1 MVRGAKGFFLLLAF
15 LSFAGSALA
24 QVTAYDL
31 RKLTQQQWL
40 SMTTEERLTALSTS
54 NRQAQNQTFLGD
66 FNEGGEELYKRWG
79 YDFYE
84 INDKYEN
91 YSFRR
96 PEGYDILNQRRSKW
110 SYNEFGDRI
119 PYMRRSYV
127 VWNETYNKLGNFS
140 LATSDSGSSSNNN
153 YINSVA
159 TDGVDGVWVV
169 KEATDDWGM
178 SFIYAGAL
186 RNYYTPLT
194 LRIPNLGG
202 LRVDLQS
209 ANTSISMVNAPLL
222 FNARSYANT
231 DLVSTGGPILRGGRL
246 QHKFGALTLGA
257 SYANAYVAQGAR
269 YNHDSWYG
277 TVNTNAYSPLYLAVR
292 VLDDSP
298 RDGEGGPTVRD
309 VRLKLNGRYRDD
321 IKPTAIIDD
330 FSRERTTAITTA
342 GMLSNYPLPLNQVY
356 LNGPGDVDLLSE
368 ENTPKYGDYIYYMRY
383 LKGAAGA
390 GTELITANFDIAK
403 ASEYYHIV
411 DATSPVEVNGNEYV
425 VYLYNLLQVDETV
438 YRAEVEMTVDNDYR
452 VECAYI
458 YTRSTYDDADKS
470 PVGGTLNA
478 TYWRTEA
485 QADGNIKDGSNV
497 KRITVQFGIQVA
509 SITYGM
515 DMNFNYWGFKVSGE
529 FVTNANHYMY
539 PEGVPD
545 GSTFSTSGASEAA
558 RTGQRYSD
566 RDNAYYIISQKD
578 WNRFGFSGEYFKM
591 GKFYRPWLDHF
602 IGTATSNGIVMG
614 DINSRNGTMRIPLIE
629 DNDDE
634 DQYPDTM
641 SVGRTMGT
649 SIYSIM
655 DPDGVFPGNDDD
667 HDGVADNN
675 RNGNSVADYTEPFL
689 MFDSDPDQFISGDDF
704 NNNGIPDFREDDMK
718 LDTPYD
724 LDRTGYHFS
733 FRYTPLQN
741 ITVLLGSMRT
751 HEVGG
756 DDRTNSDY
764 LKLKLNYDVFDIG
777 NVYAEYRHE
786 RIQDNIADDFIQVSN
801 VMRDVSDYLNPG
813 YSITTGRF
821 DRELYDDEIEYENSS
836 VDRLFLESKIRAIP
850 SITVENNL
858 KLERNH
864 QIEGTMYNNVYQAG
878 QNIGLVA
885 MMNKISYTKAFGN
898 WVFSPGI
905 KFRLYKKDRDEAVR
919 ANESYLTRIPVVT
932 LKYVISPRTDVTLGM
947 QGVPGMTFHYDDRAN
962 DANDYD
968 QKSYVLQFQNGAT
981 YMGYQIWA
989 GTGIRYDD
997 LRYCKSDR
1005 SYENYRS
1012 STTFVK
1018 VYLGY

>member
-127 VWNETYNKLGNFS
+127 VWNETYNKLGSFS
-140 LATSDSGSSSNNN
+140 IATSDSGSSSSN
-153 YINSVA
+153 YINSIA

-178 SFIYAGAL
+178 SFVYAGAL

-194 LRIPNLGG
+194 LRMPNIGG
-202 LRVDLQS
+202 LRIDLQS
-209 ANTSISMVNAPLL
+209 ANTSVSVVNSPLI
-222 FNARSYANT
+222 FNVTRGTAN
-231 DLVSTGGPILRGGRL
+231 DLYTYGAPILRGGRL

-257 SYANAYVAQGAR
+257 TYANAYVAQGAR

-309 VRLKLNGRYRDD
+309 VRLKINGRYRDD

-330 FSRERTTAITTA
+330 LSRDRTSAIIDK
-342 GMLSNYPLPLNQVY
+342 GILGVYPVMGNDMLLT
-356 LNGPGDVDLLSE
+356 GPTFDLLSE
-368 ENTPKYGDYIYYMRY
+368 ENIPKYADYIYYMSY
-383 LKGAAGA
+383 LKGANAA
-390 GTELITANFDIAK
+390 FVSDDLSIAK
-403 ASEYYHIV
+403 ASEYYHVV
-411 DATSPVEVNGNEYV
+411 DASSPVEVNGNQYV
-425 VYLYNLLQVDETV
+425 IYLYNLISLDETV

-452 VECAYI
+452 VECSYI
-458 YTRSTYDDADKS
+458 YPSSGSYDDS
-470 PVGGTLNA
+470 VPTSSYGA

-485 QADGNIKDGSNV
+485 QADGNVKDGSNV

-509 SITYGM
+509 SVTYGM

-539 PEGVPD
+539 PEGLPN
-545 GSTFSTSGASEAA
+545 GSTYSVSGAAEAA

-566 RDNAYYIISQKD
+566 RDNAYYIVSQKD

-602 IGTATSNGIVMG
+602 IAGGISNGNTMG
-614 DINSRNGTMRIPLIE
+614 DISSRNSTMRIPLVE

-641 SVGRTMGT
+641 IASRSMGT

-655 DPDGVFPGNDDD
+655 DPDGVFPGNDAD

-675 RNGNSVADYTEPFL
+675 RNGNSMADYDEPFL
-689 MFDSDPDQFISGDDF
+689 MFDSDPDQFVFGDDF

-741 ITVLLGSMRT
+741 ITVLFGSMQT

-756 DDRTNSDY
+756 DDRTNADY

-786 RIQDNIADDFIQVSN
+786 RIQDNIADDFVQVSN
-801 VMRDVSDYLNPG
+801 VMGEYLNPG
-813 YSITTGRF
+813 YTFTTARF
-821 DRELYDDEIEYENSS
+821 DRELYDDELEYENSS
-836 VDRLFLESKIRAIP
+836 VDRLFFESKIRAIP
-850 SITVENNL
+850 SITVENDL

-885 MMNKISYTKAFGN
+885 MVNKISYTKAFGN